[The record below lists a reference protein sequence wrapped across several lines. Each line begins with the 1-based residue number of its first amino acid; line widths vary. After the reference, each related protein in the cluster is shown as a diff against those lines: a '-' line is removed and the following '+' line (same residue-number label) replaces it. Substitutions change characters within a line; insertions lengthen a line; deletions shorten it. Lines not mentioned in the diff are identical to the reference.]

1 MKNWALLLAVLI
13 AASFHALPLHA
24 QDRAGDAKV
33 PAGFQSETTPE
44 SSDAVADINALFKE
58 TPEQRDARMRWWR
71 EARFGMFVHWGLFS
85 AAGGTWHGKQ
95 STFLGCWMQSSLKI
109 PKDEYA
115 SELMPKF
122 TGERFDPDL
131 IAQLAKDTGVKYI
144 VPITKHH
151 EGFCLFD
158 SKFTDY
164 KITNTP
170 TRRDWIRELTEAARK
185 RGLKVGYYYS
195 QNLDWHHMGSGW
207 SDDKY
212 VNELVIPQ
220 IKELLSDYGEVSIL
234 WFDIP
239 GGVINQARAKSIVET
254 VKGLQP
260 SIVINNRLGG
270 GFKGD
275 IQTPEQAI
283 PPTGLPGRDWETC
296 QTINDTWEYTHYDR
310 NWKSPTTLIR
320 QLIETASKGGNFL
333 LNIGPKADGTI
344 PQNTIDT
351 LHAIGGWM
359 RVHGDSIY
367 GTIASPFPN
376 ELPWGRCTQ
385 KQLGK
390 GVTRLYLHIF
400 KWPFDSILRVPALE
414 NEVVAASLL
423 SEPGAGALKFTHDE
437 NGDALVQLPISE
449 PNDYATVV
457 MLDVEGT
464 PKPVVKTIV
473 ADEKGILRLEAES
486 ARIHA
491 APTNVEISGLGEGIA
506 SLHFDAKLGKLT
518 SWHNVAD
525 YVVWP
530 ILVTMPGLYNV
541 DVTYTLKEGSCEYVV
556 ETGGQKLAAAAKA
569 TTPSE
574 VDYHTDQVG
583 TIELREAGKIDVSFR
598 LSKRTGKG
606 TMDLKSV
613 VLTPIQ

>member
-1 MKNWALLLAVLI
+1 MKNRALLLPILI
-13 AASFHALPLHA
+13 AASFQIQQLHA

-33 PAGFQSETTPE
+33 PAGFKSETTPK
-44 SSDAVADINALFKE
+44 SSDAAADINALFKE
-58 TPEQRDARMRWWR
+58 TPEQRGARMQWWR

-95 STFLGCWMQSSLKI
+95 TTFLGCWMQSSLKI

-122 TGERFDPDL
+122 TGERFDPDF

-158 SKFTDY
+158 SKVTDY

-170 TRRDWIRELTEAARK
+170 AKRDWIRELTEAARK

-195 QNLDWHHMGSGW
+195 QNLDWHHTGVGW
-207 SDDKY
+207 TEDKY

-220 IKELLSDYGEVSIL
+220 LKELLSDYGEVSIL

-239 GGVINQARAKSIVET
+239 GGVINPARAKSIVET
-254 VKGLQP
+254 AKGLQP
-260 SIVINNRLGG
+260 NIVINNRLGG

-275 IQTPEQAI
+275 IETPEQSI
-283 PPTGLPGRDWETC
+283 PPTGFPGRDWETC

-310 NWKSPTTLIR
+310 KWKSPTTLIR

-333 LNIGPKADGTI
+333 LNIGPKADGTV

-367 GTIASPFPN
+367 GTTASPFPN

-385 KQLGK
+385 KQLGN

-423 SEPGAGALKFTHDE
+423 SEPGSGPLKFSHNE
-437 NGDALVQLPISE
+437 SGDTLVQLPIAE

-457 MLDVEGT
+457 MLDVKGV
-464 PKPVVKTIV
+464 PKPVVKTVV
-473 ADEKGILRLEAES
+473 ADEKGILKAES
-486 ARIHA
+486 ADIPA
-491 APTNVEISGLGEGIA
+491 APSTVEIAGFGGGST
-506 SLHFDAKLGKLT
+506 SL
-518 SWHNVAD
+518 
-525 YVVWP
+525 YP
-530 ILVTMPGLYNV
+530 
-541 DVTYTLKEGSCEYVV
+541 
-556 ETGGQKLAAAAKA
+556 
-569 TTPSE
+569 
-574 VDYHTDQVG
+574 
-583 TIELREAGKIDVSFR
+583 
-598 LSKRTGKG
+598 
-606 TMDLKSV
+606 
-613 VLTPIQ
+613 